1 MSYLF
6 LTYFASPY
14 KNVWL
19 VSLYRN
25 RIIQQ
30 IDIHTLNG
38 KGAGSYAQQNLF
50 NRR

>member
-6 LTYFASPY
+6 LTYVVSPY

-25 RIIQQ
+25 IIIRQ
-30 IDIHTLNG
+30 IDIYTLNG
-38 KGAGSYAQQNLF
+38 KGAGSYAHQNLF